1 MCNVHPKCKAC
12 SFSNGSYQEIWSK
25 KLDKAINT
33 LSIGKNEA
41 IYLHSN
47 DQLHYRKKA
56 LLHVDASIIPPK
68 IGLIQNNDIVNINN
82 CPLHLKSINKLI
94 EIIKYSLPHFDKFP
108 LKYILF
114 NENAIVLVIKDH
126 YNKLPKYIELT
137 KGIFAESDFPNLY
150 LHLNPATG
158 NKVFLKSYLYP
169 IYGATFLRNKLGYW
183 YHPLAFQQQISS
195 THIESIKIAID
206 YLKNNKNLL
215 DLYCGIG
222 IMSANAEQYFD
233 KIIAVEQSPIS
244 IECAKKNSFKTNFY
258 IGNVEKIINHIILG
272 NSTFFNNYSLY
283 VNPPRSGMGDQV
295 IEKILK
301 NPPKQIAYL
310 SCNPKSLNKDLICL
324 KNHYT
329 INSIHFFDF
338 LPYTNNIE
346 ILTLMELK

>member
-25 KLDKAINT
+25 KLDKAISI
-33 LSIGKNEA
+33 LSIDKYGS
-41 IYLHSN
+41 ITLHPH
-47 DQLHYRKKA
+47 DQLHYRKKS
-56 LLHVDASIIPPK
+56 LLHVDSSIIPPK
-68 IGLIQNNDIVNINN
+68 IGLIQNNDVVNINH
-82 CPLHLKSINKLI
+82 CPLHLQSINDLI

-114 NENAIVLVIKDH
+114 NDDAIVLVIKDH
-126 YNKLPKYIELT
+126 YNKLSEYIELA
-137 KGIFAESDFPNLY
+137 KEIFSAREFPNLY
-150 LHLNPATG
+150 LHMNPATG

-169 IYGATFLRNKLGYW
+169 IYGSTFIRNDLGYW
-183 YHPLAFQQQISS
+183 YHPLVFQQQISS
-195 THIESIKIAID
+195 IHIESIEIAID
-206 YLKNNKNLL
+206 YLKRNENLL

-233 KIIAVEQSPIS
+233 EIIAVEQSPIS
-244 IECAKKNSFKTNFY
+244 IECAKKNSFNTKFY
-258 IGNVEKIINHIILG
+258 TGNVETIINHIISE
-272 NSTFFNNYSLY
+272 NSIFFNNYCLY
-283 VNPPRSGMGDQV
+283 VNPPRSGIGEQV

-301 NPPKQIAYL
+301 KPPKQIAYL